1 VEAVIGRFGEKRR
14 TGSGTGMARHP
25 TDDNKNLPELDQY
38 PGLSEAM
45 LETVQLPL
53 LVLNGGLRLIRA
65 NAAFFGNFKVSTNES
80 IGRRLSELG
89 NGQWDI
95 PDLLRMLKNVR
106 SQGDAVEGYRVEH
119 DFPTLGLR
127 IMHLNARRIIAKG
140 PRPDLI
146 LLAISDVTEVEKARS
161 ELEGQREYLDKLI
174 DSLRECLVVL
184 DWNLRLK
191 HANEPFY
198 KTFEVTPAETEGRLI
213 YELGNG
219 QWNIPELRK
228 LLEEILPEEGS
239 FDDFEVMHEF
249 ETIGYRHMLLNAR
262 RLDHLNL
269 IVLAIEDVTERDAS
283 YRRQRVLASEMS
295 HRVKNILTLVDSIAA
310 QTARNS
316 RSLDDFQQAF
326 HGRLAA
332 LARSHGQW
340 LVDESQVADLRG
352 LLEDVAENTGVDRQ
366 RLNLQG
372 PSVVVK
378 PAQTMALN
386 LTVHE
391 LCTNAIKYGS
401 LATATGRVDVTWAVA
416 DGNQVRLLWKESAGP
431 ATKPPDHKGF
441 GLQLIETLCPFE
453 LHGTAEVRFAPDG
466 LECELTF
473 PIA

>member
-1 VEAVIGRFGEKRR
+1 
-14 TGSGTGMARHP
+14 MARQP
-25 TDDNKNLPELDQY
+25 TDDNKNLPKLDQY

-45 LETVQLPL
+45 LDTVQLPL

-65 NAAFFGNFKVSTNES
+65 NAAFFSHFKISTNDT
-80 IGRRLSELG
+80 IGRRLPELG
-89 NGQWDI
+89 NGEWNI
-95 PDLLRMLKNVR
+95 PDLLHLLENVLR
-106 SQGDAVEGYRVEH
+106 QGEEVERYRVEH
-119 DFPTLGLR
+119 EFRTLGPR
-127 IMHLNARRIIAKG
+127 TMHFNARRIVADE

-146 LLAISDVTEVEKARS
+146 LVAISDVTEVEKALF
-161 ELEGQREYLDKLI
+161 ELQGHREYVDKLI
-174 DSLRECLVVL
+174 DALRESLIVL
-184 DWNLRLK
+184 DWELRVK
-191 HANEPFY
+191 HANGPFY
-198 KTFEVTPAETEGRLI
+198 STFRAEPAETEGRLI
-213 YELGNG
+213 YEIGNG

-228 LLEEILPEEGS
+228 LLEEILPKEES

-262 RLDHLNL
+262 RLDHLDL

-295 HRVKNILTLVDSIAA
+295 HRVKNILALVDSIAA
-310 QTARNS
+310 QTARKS

-340 LVDESQVADLRG
+340 LADKLQVADLRG
-352 LLEDVAENTGVDRQ
+352 VLEEVSEGAGVDRQ
-366 RLNLQG
+366 RLNLNG
-372 PSVVVK
+372 SSVVVQ

-386 LTVHE
+386 LTFHE
-391 LCTNAIKYGS
+391 LCTNAIKYGA
-401 LATATGRVDVTWAVA
+401 LATETGRVEVTWAVE
-416 DGNQVRLLWKESAGP
+416 DGNQVRLLWKESGGP
-431 ATKPPDHKGF
+431 TANPPDQKGF

-453 LHGTAEVRFAPDG
+453 LQGTAEVRFVPDG

>member
-1 VEAVIGRFGEKRR
+1 
-14 TGSGTGMARHP
+14 MARHR

-45 LETVQLPL
+45 LDTVQLPL
-53 LVLNGGLRLIRA
+53 LVLNDSLHLIRA
-65 NAAFFGNFKVSTNES
+65 NAAFFSHFKVSANDS
-80 IGRRLSELG
+80 IGRRLPELG
-89 NGQWDI
+89 NGQRDI
-95 PDLLRMLKNVR
+95 PDLLRMLENVR
-106 SQGDAVEGYRVEH
+106 SQGEEVEGYRVEH
-119 DFPTLGLR
+119 DFPTLGR
-127 IMHLNARRIIAKG
+127 RTMHLNARRIIAEG

-146 LLAISDVTEVEKARS
+146 LLAISDVTEVEQARF

-184 DWNLRLK
+184 GWDLRVK
-191 HANEPFY
+191 HANGPFY
-198 KTFEVTPAETEGRLI
+198 DTFKVAPAETEGRLI

-219 QWNIPELRK
+219 QWNISELRK
-228 LLEEILPEEGS
+228 LLEEILPREQS

-283 YRRQRVLASEMS
+283 YRRQRMLASEMS

-310 QTARNS
+310 QTARKS

-340 LVDESQVADLRG
+340 LADELQVADLRG
-352 LLEDVAENTGVDRQ
+352 LLEEVAENAGVDRQ
-366 RLNLQG
+366 RLNLKG
-372 PSVVVK
+372 SSVVVK

-386 LTVHE
+386 LTFHE
-391 LCTNAIKYGS
+391 LCTNATKYGA
-401 LATATGRVDVTWAVA
+401 LATEKGRVDVTWAVES
-416 DGNQVRLLWKESAGP
+416 GNQVRLLWKESGGPAAGP
-431 ATKPPDHKGF
+431 PDQKGF

>member
-1 VEAVIGRFGEKRR
+1 
-14 TGSGTGMARHP
+14 MAP
-25 TDDNKNLPELDQY
+25 QPADDNNRPKLDQY

-45 LETVQLPL
+45 LDTVQLPL

-65 NAAFFGNFKVSTNES
+65 NAVFFSHFKVSTKES
-80 IGRRLSELG
+80 IGRRLPELG
-89 NGQWDI
+89 NGHWNI
-95 PDLLRMLKNVR
+95 PDLLNLLENILRH
-106 SQGDAVEGYRVEH
+106 GEAVESYRVEH
-119 DFPTLGLR
+119 DFPTLGRR
-127 IMHLNARRIIAKG
+127 IMHLNARRIVAEG
-140 PRPDLI
+140 PQPDLI
-146 LLAISDVTEVEKARS
+146 LLAISDATEVEKAQF
-161 ELEGQREYLDKLI
+161 ELEGQREYLAKLV
-174 DSLRECLVVL
+174 DSLRECLIVL
-184 DWNLRLK
+184 DWNLRVK

-198 KTFEVTPAETEGRLI
+198 NTFKVKPAETEGRLI
-213 YELGNG
+213 YELGSG

-228 LLEEILPEEGS
+228 LLEEILPKEES

-283 YRRQRVLASEMS
+283 YRRQRMLASEMS
-295 HRVKNILTLVDSIAA
+295 HRVKNILALVDSIAA
-310 QTARNS
+310 QTARKS

-340 LVDESQVADLRG
+340 LADELQVADLRG
-352 LLEDVAENTGVDRQ
+352 LLEDVAENAGVDRQ
-366 RLNLQG
+366 RLNLNG

-386 LTVHE
+386 LTFHE
-391 LCTNAIKYGS
+391 LCTNATKYGA
-401 LATATGRVDVTWAVA
+401 LATEKGRVDLTWAVE
-416 DGNQVRLLWKESAGP
+416 DGNQVRLLWKEFGGPAAGP
-431 ATKPPDHKGF
+431 PDQKGF

>member
-1 VEAVIGRFGEKRR
+1 
-14 TGSGTGMARHP
+14 MARHP
-25 TDDNKNLPELDQY
+25 TDDNKNLPKLDEY

-45 LETVQLPL
+45 LDTVQLPL

-65 NAAFFGNFKVSTNES
+65 NAAFFSHFKVSTNES
-80 IGRRLSELG
+80 IGRWLPELG

-95 PDLLRMLKNVR
+95 PDLLRLLENVR
-106 SQGDAVEGYRVEH
+106 SQGEGVEDYRVEH
-119 DFPTLGLR
+119 EFATLGRR
-127 IMHLNARRIIAKG
+127 IMHLNAHRIAG
-140 PRPDLI
+140 HAPRPDLI
-146 LLAISDVTEVEKARS
+146 LLAISDVTELEEAQF
-161 ELEGQREYLDKLI
+161 ELEGQREYLGKLI

-184 DWNLRLK
+184 DWNLRVK
-191 HANEPFY
+191 HANGPFY
-198 KTFEVTPAETEGRLI
+198 DAFKVTPATTEGRLI

-228 LLEEILPEEGS
+228 LLEDILPKEES

-295 HRVKNILTLVDSIAA
+295 HRVKNILALVDSIAA
-310 QTARNS
+310 QTVRNA

-340 LVDESQVADLRG
+340 LADELQVADLRG
-352 LLEDVAENTGVDRQ
+352 LLEEVAENAGVDRQ
-366 RLNLQG
+366 RLSLKG
-372 PSVVVK
+372 SSVVVK

-386 LTVHE
+386 LTFHE
-391 LCTNAIKYGS
+391 LCTNATKYGA
-401 LATATGRVDVTWAVA
+401 LATERGRVDVTWAVE
-416 DGNQVRLLWKESAGP
+416 DGDQVRLLWKESGGP
-431 ATKPPDHKGF
+431 AAEPPDQKGF

-453 LHGTAEVRFAPDG
+453 LDGTAEVRFAPDG

>member
-1 VEAVIGRFGEKRR
+1 
-14 TGSGTGMARHP
+14 MARHRA
-25 TDDNKNLPELDQY
+25 DHNKNLPELDEY
-38 PGLSEAM
+38 AGLSEAM
-45 LETVQLPL
+45 LDTVQLPL

-65 NAAFFGNFKVSTNES
+65 NAAFFSHFKVSANDS
-80 IGRRLSELG
+80 IGRWLPELG

-95 PDLLRMLKNVR
+95 PDLLRMLENVR
-106 SQGDAVEGYRVEH
+106 SQGEEVEGYRVEH
-119 DFPTLGLR
+119 DFPALGPR
-127 IMHLNARRIIAKG
+127 AMHLNARRIIAEG

-146 LLAISDVTEVEKARS
+146 LLAISDVTEVEQARF
-161 ELEGQREYLDKLI
+161 ELEGQREYLDKLV

-184 DWNLRLK
+184 GWDLRVK
-191 HANEPFY
+191 HANGPFY
-198 KTFEVTPAETEGRLI
+198 STFKVKPEETEGRLI

-228 LLEEILPEEGS
+228 LLEDILPKEQS

-249 ETIGYRHMLLNAR
+249 ETIGHRHMLLNAR

-269 IVLAIEDVTERDAS
+269 IVLAIEDVTERDAG

-295 HRVKNILTLVDSIAA
+295 HRVKNILALVDSIAA
-310 QTARNS
+310 QTVRKS

-340 LVDESQVADLRG
+340 LADDLQVADLRG
-352 LLEDVAENTGVDRQ
+352 LLEEVAENAGVDRP
-366 RLNLQG
+366 RLNLNG
-372 PSVVVK
+372 SSVVVK

-386 LTVHE
+386 LTFHE
-391 LCTNAIKYGS
+391 LCTNATKYGA
-401 LATATGRVDVTWAVA
+401 LATEKGRVNVTWAVE
-416 DGNQVRLLWKESAGP
+416 DGNQVRLLWKESGGP
-431 ATKPPDHKGF
+431 AARSPNQRGF

-453 LHGTAEVRFAPDG
+453 LDGTAEVRFAPDG

>member
-1 VEAVIGRFGEKRR
+1 
-14 TGSGTGMARHP
+14 MARQL
-25 TDDNKNLPELDQY
+25 TDGNESLPELDQY

-53 LVLNGGLRLIRA
+53 LVLDGGLRLIRA
-65 NAAFFGNFKVSTNES
+65 NAAFFSHFKVSTNDS
-80 IGRRLSELG
+80 IGRRLPELG
-89 NGQWDI
+89 NGQWNI
-95 PDLLRMLKNVR
+95 PDLLHLLENVLP
-106 SQGDAVEGYRVEH
+106 QGEAVENYRVEH
-119 DFPTLGLR
+119 DFPILGQR
-127 IMHLNARRIIAKG
+127 IMHLNGRRIIAEG
-140 PRPDLI
+140 SRPDLI
-146 LLAISDVTEVEKARS
+146 LLAISDVTEVEKLRF
-161 ELEGQREYLDKLI
+161 ELEGQREYLDKLV
-174 DSLRECLVVL
+174 DSLRESLIVL
-184 DWNLRLK
+184 GWDLRVK

-198 KTFEVTPAETEGRLI
+198 STFKVTPAETEGRLI

-219 QWNIPELRK
+219 QWNIPELRE
-228 LLEEILPEEGS
+228 LLEEILPKEES

-262 RLDHLNL
+262 RLDHLDL
-269 IVLAIEDVTERDAS
+269 VVLAIEDVTDRDAS

-310 QTARNS
+310 QTARKS
-316 RSLDDFQQAF
+316 RSLDDFQKAF

-340 LVDESQVADLRG
+340 LADVLQVADLRG
-352 LLEDVAENTGVDRQ
+352 LVEEVAENAGVDRQ
-366 RLNLQG
+366 RLNLEG
-372 PSVVVK
+372 SSVVVK

-386 LTVHE
+386 LTFHE
-391 LCTNAIKYGS
+391 LCTNAAKYGA
-401 LATATGRVDVTWAVA
+401 LATEKGRVDVTWAVEG
-416 DGNQVRLLWKESAGP
+416 GNQVRLLWKESGGP
-431 ATKPPDHKGF
+431 AAESPDQKGF